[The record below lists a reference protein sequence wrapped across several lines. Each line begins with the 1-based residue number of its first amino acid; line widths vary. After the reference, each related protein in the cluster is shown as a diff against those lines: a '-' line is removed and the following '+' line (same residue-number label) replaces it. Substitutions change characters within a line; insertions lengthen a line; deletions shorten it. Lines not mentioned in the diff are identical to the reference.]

1 MTSHAAA
8 PSRTLRPLKTSSIS
22 STTLTDDHS
31 TTSSRRS
38 TRRPGTQAETDQFDP
53 LKNIIPLPT
62 RLPLKLAELEIIP
75 AEIVLDLF
83 ADYFPPA
90 PSSYRDKEWN
100 IEKQMK
106 AAGYSLDIIKRHCV
120 KAALSWGL

>member
-1 MTSHAAA
+1 M
-8 PSRTLRPLKTSSIS
+8 
-22 STTLTDDHS
+22 
-31 TTSSRRS
+31 
-38 TRRPGTQAETDQFDP
+38 
-53 LKNIIPLPT
+53 PT

>member
-31 TTSSRRS
+31 TISSRRS